1 MGEVNVI
8 SLIAD
13 KKHYDNCLWHNG
25 LVAFINVDSFR
36 LIKKH
41 VLIVNGTVDCCLK
54 AKRNFTDSSS
64 RVWRKEDIIAV
75 VSENDDFFY
84 KMSDHIKDDK
94 HLREIIS
101 DRDSDYCLIINSKNR
116 IEYHVEQKGGITDT
130 RVLNFDYISEAI
142 DHCLS
147 IIRAS
152 PTFNSKKIM
161 DRAKMNIKI
170 AFCYLISNMKKSF
183 ENEIIDVREFKH
195 DYNLLIDHDLLALKL
210 YELAITNRYYQQS
223 YSIFYEYDKPFLNDI
238 SLLGKDTLVDYC
250 NKRILLEQ
258 HRINELISLAK
269 KQAKECS
276 IKL

>member
-13 KKHYDNCLWHNG
+13 KKHYDNCLWHKG
-25 LVAFINVDSFR
+25 LVAFINVDNFR
-36 LIKKH
+36 SIKKH
-41 VLIVNGTVDCCLK
+41 VLIVSGTVDCCLK
-54 AKRNFTDSSS
+54 AKRNFTDSLS
-64 RVWRKEDIIAV
+64 RVWRKDDLIAI
-75 VSENDDFFY
+75 VSETDDFFY

-101 DRDSDYCLIINSKNR
+101 GIDRDYRLIINSKNW
-116 IEYHVEQKGGITDT
+116 IEYHIEQKDVITEAHI
-130 RVLNFDYISEAI
+130 LNFDYISEAI

-147 IIRAS
+147 IIRTS

-170 AFCYLISNMKKSF
+170 AFYYLINNLKKSF
-183 ENEIIDVREFKH
+183 EKDFIDAREFKH
-195 DYNLLIDHDLLALKL
+195 DYELLIDQDLLAYKL

-223 YSIFYEYDKPFLNDI
+223 YSILYEYDKPFLNDI
-238 SLLGKDTLVDYC
+238 SLLGKDTLLEYC

-258 HRINELISLAK
+258 TRINELISLAK
-269 KQAKECS
+269 KQAEEYS